1 MRRSGFT
8 LIEVTVTLAIVS
20 LLAAMLLPA
29 VQSVREQ
36 SRAVT
41 CTSQLRQV
49 GLACTQFEAAQRRY
63 PSYLDRERR
72 GVSGHVQLLPYLGE
86 APLLAQVQFSGVG
99 AAAAADPPS
108 DSMNAN
114 LLRHIVQTLVC
125 PSDNRDEA
133 RCSYRACF
141 GTTPGIHADWKPG
154 HGALFS
160 PETKALW
167 GVLVGAR
174 GPAEVID
181 GLSNTVLYSERVAGD
196 GDSSRYQP
204 FTDVAV
210 VNQDLLGVNDTVN
223 ACRSVN
229 PAPQQHFSSA
239 GFVWLLGT
247 YEHVAYN
254 HILPPNSQI
263 PDCVS
268 GMTSRH
274 LASGA
279 ISARSNHVG
288 FVTVCFADG
297 AVRKVSN
304 SVDLIVWR
312 AIATIHGGEIANE
325 F

>member
-1 MRRSGFT
+1 MRNSGFT

-20 LLAAMLLPA
+20 LLAAVLLPA

-49 GLACTQFEAAQRRY
+49 GLACTQFEVAQRRY
-63 PSYLDRERR
+63 PRYLDWTGR

-86 APLLAQVQFSGVG
+86 SALLAQVQYPEVG
-99 AAAAADPPS
+99 AAAADPPS
-108 DSMNAN
+108 VTQNTN
-114 LLRHIVQTLVC
+114 LLRHRVPSLVC
-125 PSDNRDEA
+125 PSDNEGEA

-154 HGALFS
+154 RGALVF
-160 PETKALW
+160 PESKALW

-174 GPAEVID
+174 RTADVID

-196 GDSSRYQP
+196 GDTDRYQP

-210 VNQDLLGVNDTVN
+210 VNENLQGVNDTLN
-223 ACRSVN
+223 ACRAVSSS
-229 PAPQQHFSSA
+229 PQQHFSSA
-239 GFVWLLGT
+239 GFTWLLGT

-263 PDCVS
+263 PDCTS
-268 GMTSRH
+268 GMSTRQ
-274 LASGA
+274 LGSGA
-279 ISARSNHVG
+279 ISARSHHAG
-288 FVTVCFADG
+288 LVTVCFADG

-312 AIATIHGGEIANE
+312 SISTIHGGEIVNE

>member
-114 LLRHIVQTLVC
+114 LLRHIVQTLV
-125 PSDNRDEA
+125 
-133 RCSYRACF
+133 
-141 GTTPGIHADWKPG
+141 
-154 HGALFS
+154 
-160 PETKALW
+160 
-167 GVLVGAR
+167 
-174 GPAEVID
+174 
-181 GLSNTVLYSERVAGD
+181 
-196 GDSSRYQP
+196 
-204 FTDVAV
+204 
-210 VNQDLLGVNDTVN
+210 
-223 ACRSVN
+223 
-229 PAPQQHFSSA
+229 
-239 GFVWLLGT
+239 
-247 YEHVAYN
+247 
-254 HILPPNSQI
+254 
-263 PDCVS
+263 
-268 GMTSRH
+268 
-274 LASGA
+274 
-279 ISARSNHVG
+279 
-288 FVTVCFADG
+288 
-297 AVRKVSN
+297 
-304 SVDLIVWR
+304 
-312 AIATIHGGEIANE
+312 
-325 F
+325 